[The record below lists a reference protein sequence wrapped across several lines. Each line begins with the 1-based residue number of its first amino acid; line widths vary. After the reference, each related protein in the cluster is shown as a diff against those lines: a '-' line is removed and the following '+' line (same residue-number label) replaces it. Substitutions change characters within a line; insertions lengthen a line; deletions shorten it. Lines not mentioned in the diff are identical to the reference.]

1 MAKYV
6 KENPRLRVQFFNSKN
21 DELLF
26 EIHDRTWM
34 NIGEILTAHYVTK
47 LMNNE
52 MKGRVLPEDLMVLVA
67 SEYKKSE

>member
-1 MAKYV
+1 MRYI
-6 KENPRLRVQFFNSKN
+6 KENPRLKVQFYNNDN

-34 NIGEILTAHYVTK
+34 NVGEILTTHYVTK

-52 MKGRVLPEDLMVLVA
+52 LKGRVLPEKLLVLVV
-67 SEYKKSE
+67 SEYEKTV